1 MRERFL
7 SETLH
12 LMNEQGLSFTLAQLA
27 SQLAVS
33 KRKIYQLFDTK
44 DELVGAVLDEILS
57 DLKQQVAAIM
67 AKENL
72 HVIDKLKALMMASP
86 KALGPLSGR
95 AITDIK
101 RYLPHEWQQY
111 EDFFENR
118 WHHVAEV
125 IHQGVLAGIF
135 RSVNM
140 KVLWRI
146 YRGSINELGDYQFLT
161 QSNSTFQ
168 STMEQTIDILIYG
181 VFADA
186 SGREIA
192 NS

>member
-7 SETLH
+7 SETLQ

-33 KRKIYQLFDTK
+33 KRKIYELFDSK
-44 DELVGAVLDEILS
+44 DELVGAVLDEILR
-57 DLKQQVAAIM
+57 DLKQQVTDITAR
-67 AKENL
+67 ENL
-72 HVIDKLKALMMASP
+72 NIIDKLKALMMASP
-86 KALGPLSGR
+86 KALGPLSAR

-101 RYLPHEWQQY
+101 RHLPDEWQNY
-111 EDFFENR
+111 ENFFEDR
-118 WHHVAEV
+118 WQRVAE
-125 IHQGVLAGIF
+125 ILQQGVSAGVF

-140 KVLWRI
+140 KVLWKI

-161 QSNSTFQ
+161 QNNSTFQ

-181 VFADA
+181 VFADTA
-186 SGREIA
+186 RRKIA
-192 NS
+192 Y